1 MGSVNI
7 FLGGTGKHIAEDI
20 QDSRDFYGHQISEP
34 IAFDLDPARR
44 AGVNLRGF
52 VHPTQE
58 TNDSVADIAR
68 GWASRELGPGVGPD
82 ESAATPGPQRDPE
95 HAVLVAIGAGIAE
108 NPSPSRGLFA
118 LRGHGLTVFSAL
130 FDPELAIA
138 GAGAGNDLRKLI
150 DTAVESEK
158 TGDEFPRINLITSTA
173 GGTGAGTVIPLALWL
188 KQQYRGAPLTL
199 IAVTPEAFSSVLSGS
214 PNLDELAAKG
224 RSGTYA
230 MFRELS
236 FLREVDPQAMF
247 SPRSLPVTAAGLDY
261 VPGQDLFDRVYW
273 FGGRGANRPSDA
285 FEEAGALLRILN
297 TDNTA
302 EELRGKTGANPLQS
316 VGALTAVEYPKL
328 RVQRKLVS
336 RVLVAAYDRLRS
348 ARRTYEGGDSTDREV
363 SLLDYVGA
371 AAARKLGSWLH
382 DQRNASLALTA
393 SHSSLTS
400 SATSTLTER
409 IHAEA
414 EVDDYAAVPRGTRIR
429 GDNYDSN
436 EQGWRAYVAE
446 LTEGLRREAQ
456 RNQQKLQSAI
466 PAMRAGEEAAFG
478 NWLRDIVFGDEGWLS
493 GEASEGSRPDGIEDV
508 RSRLVRLEE
517 DARELEE
524 RIGEDSFIGGATISD
539 LDDEIDTRTNKLAQP
554 DDVRVS
560 PSLLQRLIAVGT
572 AVVVALV
579 GGLAL
584 QPVWEGI
591 SRFGEFG
598 NTSASEILVWVG
610 VTLATVLAYRT
621 VTWALLR
628 PRKDEASL
636 QNRRR
641 NAENRLIATFRER
654 DRVRALRWMQMELR
668 GADGGSAFFR
678 ELRQQ
683 VESVHA
689 AVDDLDALYKG
700 LRDQAATEVAE
711 TASNPVHVQATVGDC
726 LDQEQDVDS
735 DLIPEIARR
744 LRVEAALG
752 PDQRVR
758 SLNVRLQPLGT
769 DDEETVRPVSV
780 DVRDVLLAIDPE
792 RGEGRVEERES
803 ENRWKDSLWTLVNW
817 KLGEKLPDSFD
828 EALLYCAGNNEAAA
842 TRELVTK
849 LNALELPRRSSV
861 ALRVPASDPVFR
873 QIYVG
878 SDAIQARFVK
888 AFNDPA
894 LSPAARARLQDYAA
908 DGYGVVP
915 SLGEQIVFLD
925 LWSDDKGRPWAPNVI
940 SSAVEADAAI
950 QTYYGASSAT
960 SEATAQQTCFTV
972 IPELLAATRI
982 ELGGNVEPLHPAV
995 TARLLGS
1002 DLSVQGPTYAELFYL
1017 LRARG
1022 HLVED
1027 RQGAG
1032 PTARTVIRLDLAG
1045 GQPMDLVTYAPGG
1058 AVDSLFGGGRA
1069 NVVAFDAFCEFMRFK
1084 GVPRIITEEGF
1095 QPFPNATLADGG
1107 WRDDPRR
1114 VAQLQRA
1121 AVLQWYEGDLE
1132 ADCDGMLAALQADL
1146 QQMQTGDQDVH
1157 RSWQQ
1162 AMNRLLNGEE
1172 RRRIRTTWLTASNR

>member
-20 QDSRDFYGHQISEP
+20 QDSRDFFGHQISEP

-44 AGVNLRGF
+44 AGVDLRGF
-52 VHPTQE
+52 VHPSQE
-58 TNDSVADIAR
+58 TNESVVEIAR
-68 GWASRELGPGVGPD
+68 RWASHELGPGVGPN
-82 ESAATPGPQRDPE
+82 ESSSTPGPQQDPE
-95 HAVLVAIGAGIAE
+95 HSVLVAVGAGIAE
-108 NPSPSRGLFA
+108 NPVPSRGLFA

-130 FDPELAIA
+130 FDPSLAVA
-138 GAGAGNDLRKLI
+138 GAGAGNTFRKLI
-150 DTAVESEK
+150 DTAVDSERS
-158 TGDEFPRINLITSTA
+158 GDELPRINLITSTA
-173 GGTGAGTVIPLALWL
+173 GGTGAGTVIALALWL
-188 KQQYRGAPLTL
+188 KQQYGSAPLTL
-199 IAVTPEAFSSVLSGS
+199 IAVTPEAFASVLSGS

-236 FLREVDPQAMF
+236 FLRDVDPQAQF
-247 SPRSLPVTAAGLDY
+247 SPRSLPVTNDGLQY

-273 FGGRGANRPSDA
+273 FGGREASRPSDA
-285 FEEAGALLRILN
+285 FEEAGTLLRILN

-316 VGALTAVEYPKL
+316 VGALTAIEYPRL

-348 ARRTYEGGDSTDREV
+348 ARRTYEGGAGADREV
-363 SLLDYVGA
+363 SLLDYVEGGT
-371 AAARKLGSWLH
+371 ARRLGSWLH

-400 SATSTLTER
+400 TATNALTDR
-409 IHAEA
+409 IHTEA
-414 EVDDYAAVPRGTRIR
+414 EIDDYASVPRGTRIR
-429 GDNYDSN
+429 GDNYDSSP
-436 EQGWRAYVAE
+436 EGWRTYVAE
-446 LTEGLRREAQ
+446 LAEGLRKEAQ
-456 RNQQKLQSAI
+456 RNQQKLQDAI
-466 PAMRAGEEAAFG
+466 PRMRANEEAAFG
-478 NWLRDIVFGDEGWLS
+478 AWLRNAVFGDQGWLS
-493 GEASEGSRPDGIEDV
+493 GEGSGGSRPDGIEDV
-508 RSRLVRLEE
+508 LSRIDRLER

-524 RIGEDSFIGGATISD
+524 RVGEDSFIGGPTISD
-539 LDDEIDTRTNKLAQP
+539 LDSEIDTRTNKLAQP
-554 DDVRVS
+554 DNVRVS
-560 PSLLQRLIAVGT
+560 PSLLQRLLAAGA

-584 QPVWEGI
+584 RPVWEGI

-610 VTLATVLAYRT
+610 VTLAAVLAYRA
-621 VTWALLR
+621 VTWILLR

-636 QNRRR
+636 QSRRR
-641 NAENRLIATFRER
+641 NAESRLIAAFRER
-654 DRVRALRWMQMELR
+654 DRVRALRWMQAELR
-668 GADGGSAFFR
+668 GTDGRPAFFR

-683 VESVHA
+683 TESVHA
-689 AVDDLDALYKG
+689 AVDDIDDLYKG

-711 TASNPVHVQATVGDC
+711 TASNPSHVRATVGDC

-744 LRVEAALG
+744 LRVEATLS
-752 PDQRVR
+752 PDHRVR
-758 SLNVRLQPLGT
+758 SLDLRLQPLGT
-769 DDEETVRPVSV
+769 DDEEKVTPVSV

-803 ENRWKDSLWTLVNW
+803 ENRWKDSLWSLVNW

-828 EALLYCAGNNEAAA
+828 EALLYCTGNSEDAA

-925 LWSDDKGRPWAPNVI
+925 LWADDKGRPWAPHVI
-940 SSAVEADAAI
+940 SSAVEAEGAI
-950 QTYYGASSAT
+950 ETYYGASSAT
-960 SEATAQQTCFTV
+960 PEATAQNTCFTV

-1002 DLSVQGPTYAELFYL
+1002 DLVVQGPTYAELFYL

-1032 PTARTVIRLDLAG
+1032 PTARTVIRLDLDG
-1045 GQPMDLVTYAPGG
+1045 GPAQDLVTYSPGG
-1058 AVDSLFGGGRA
+1058 AVDGLFGAGRA

-1084 GVPRIITEEGF
+1084 GAPRIISEGGF
-1095 QPFPNATLADGG
+1095 QPFPNASLADGG

-1114 VAQLQRA
+1114 VARLQRA

-1132 ADCDGMLAALQADL
+1132 TDCDGMLAELQPDL
-1146 QQMQTGDQDVH
+1146 QRMQTGDPDVH

-1162 AMNRLLNGEE
+1162 AMSRLLNGEE
-1172 RRRIRTTWLTASNR
+1172 RRRIRATWLTQSNR